1 MDKLSMLQKLTGD
14 MNIVDQNNVSMFEAP
29 AFPSNMKA
37 SNVYE
42 GTDSEDEE
50 MIMNKKF
57 TIEPAPAPANPKKR
71 QVATIPKST
80 GPAPAVQRSGMLC
93 REPMEA

>member
-1 MDKLSMLQKLTGD
+1 MDKISMLQKLTGD
-14 MNIVDQNNVSMFEAP
+14 KNIVDQNSFSMFEAP
-29 AFPSNMKA
+29 TFPSNMKA

-42 GTDSEDEE
+42 GTESEDEE
-50 MIMNKKF
+50 MIMNQKF
-57 TIEPAPAPANPKKR
+57 RIKPALAPANPKKR